1 MVTRE
6 RHRTQLTRQSEYSS
20 LNEEDKLNEQDLND
34 VFNES
39 ESFST
44 PQIGAKPIKNIL
56 SKLDSQDLITQCC
69 NPHCSKKLIFYRRKC
84 YLCGRNFCYECT
96 SHSRELGGTLRQT
109 CAPCFADLHVRQQP
123 GHQKDLKGI
132 FSLKRGAT
140 PVQTSLSNGYHKTQP
155 VNRRRN
161 MNIQVSKEIERLCT
175 GFSKST
181 SSRFR
186 SSLSEWVGT
195 AKMPEWQQGMFWQPG
210 HEVTACHTCRKV
222 FSLLSNKQ
230 HCRICGRVFCTD
242 CTTPVLML
250 YKNYIEDT
258 THWAINGLEGCP
270 DVEPPV
276 FQLLRL
282 CRSCELQ
289 TQQLLLEKRTIVE
302 KVEERDTSEIFVE
315 SLLDLYT
322 ALYKQKTYILNTF
335 PPFIQQVEGLSRGT
349 SDRNLTNELSRIQAD
364 LSDHFSL
371 LAVELQRFRFLHPS
385 TNRQHT
391 ILSNVSKG
399 FMAFYHIHM
408 PTFRLVTK
416 DLYEIFSPDV
426 LRCILEHNSYNA
438 INITYLIVRQLCLEL
453 LQIVSKFQMCQELFG
468 KLSDLNDV
476 VVEELQGV
484 VEKRGDVWEDHKSA
498 ASELVKTQFKKKPF
512 VYLGKDKSLYS
523 EERIREKIQE
533 KMLLCIRR
541 LEARTEEKSFVKIK
555 RILNTFKWRR
565 GLVRGITV

>member
-1 MVTRE
+1 MASRE
-6 RHRTQLTRQSEYSS
+6 RHRSQLTGQPEYSS
-20 LNEEDKLNEQDLND
+20 LHEEDKLNEQDLND

-39 ESFST
+39 ESVST
-44 PQIGAKPIKNIL
+44 PQVGAKPVRNIL

-84 YLCGRNFCYECT
+84 YLCVRSFCYECT

-123 GHQKDLKGI
+123 GYQRDLKGF
-132 FSLKRGAT
+132 FSLKRKAV
-140 PVQTSLSNGYHKTQP
+140 PVNTSLSNGYYRAQP

-161 MNIQVSKEIERLCT
+161 MNIQVSKEMERLCT

-181 SSRFR
+181 SSRFK
-186 SSLSEWVGT
+186 SSLSEWVAT
-195 AKMPEWQQGMFWQPG
+195 AKMPEWQQGTFWQPG
-210 HEVTACHTCRKV
+210 NEITACHTCRRV

-250 YKNYIEDT
+250 YKNSIEDT
-258 THWAINGLEGCP
+258 VTHWAINGLEGSP
-270 DVEPPV
+270 AVEPTV

-289 TQQLLLEKRTIVE
+289 TQQLLLEKRTTVE
-302 KVEERDTSEIFVE
+302 KVEERDTSVVFVE
-315 SLLDLYT
+315 GLLDLYT
-322 ALYKQKTYILNTF
+322 TLYKHKLYILNKF
-335 PPFIQQVEGLSRGT
+335 PPFIQQVEGLYRGT
-349 SDRNLTNELSRIQAD
+349 SDRNLANELSRIQAD

-391 ILSNVSKG
+391 VLSNMSKG

-426 LRCILEHNSYNA
+426 LRQGFSTSGSRPTGGSREI
-438 INITYLIVRQLCLEL
+438 
-453 LQIVSKFQMCQELFG
+453 FQWVAECRTFT
-468 KLSDLNDV
+468 
-476 VVEELQGV
+476 ELQ
-484 VEKRGDVWEDHKSA
+484 
-498 ASELVKTQFKKKPF
+498 
-512 VYLGKDKSLYS
+512 
-523 EERIREKIQE
+523 
-533 KMLLCIRR
+533 
-541 LEARTEEKSFVKIK
+541 
-555 RILNTFKWRR
+555 
-565 GLVRGITV
+565 